1 MVMKDKEV
9 NASISGNH
17 QNGGNGF
24 LKFLKILGPGLITS
38 ALVLGPGSIT
48 LNSKIGA
55 IYGTELVWSIIVAVI
70 LMACYTEMAAR
81 IGIAGKDT
89 FINLVKE
96 KWGKWAGG
104 IIGIGSF
111 LVCSSFQAG
120 NAIGTGIGLKRLLA
134 SAQKFGLL

>member
-70 LMACYTEMAAR
+70 LMACYTEMAAKL
-81 IGIAGKDT
+81 G
-89 FINLVKE
+89 LPE
-96 KWGKWAGG
+96 K
-104 IIGIGSF
+104 I
-111 LVCSSFQAG
+111 
-120 NAIGTGIGLKRLLA
+120 RLLI
-134 SAQKFGLL
+134 